1 MSSMKKL
8 PLHVVI
14 ISSLMMFP
22 FVLPLNGTGIFAQA
36 NEDNPKHGKILFE
49 DNCMECHGRSGD
61 GTGPVGYFLAIQPA
75 DFLSVESRM
84 KSDSELFTIIKD
96 GILFDEMHG
105 WEGVLSVHDIHDV
118 ISYIR
123 TLAPSLPRRE

>member
-1 MSSMKKL
+1 MKPLKKL

-14 ISSLMMFP
+14 ISCLTMFP
-22 FVLPLNGTGIFAQA
+22 FVLLLNGTGIFAQS
-36 NEDNPKHGKILFE
+36 NDGNPKHGKILFE
-49 DNCMECHGRSGD
+49 DNCMECHGRAGD

-105 WEGVLSVHDIHDV
+105 WEGVLSGQDIRDV
-118 ISYIR
+118 INYIR
-123 TLAPSLPRRE
+123 TLAPPLPRKK

>member
-1 MSSMKKL
+1 
-8 PLHVVI
+8 
-14 ISSLMMFP
+14 
-22 FVLPLNGTGIFAQA
+22 
-36 NEDNPKHGKILFE
+36 
-49 DNCMECHGRSGD
+49 MECHGRAGD

-105 WEGVLSVHDIHDV
+105 WEGVLSGQDIRDV
-118 ISYIR
+118 INYIR
-123 TLAPSLPRRE
+123 TLAPPLPRKK